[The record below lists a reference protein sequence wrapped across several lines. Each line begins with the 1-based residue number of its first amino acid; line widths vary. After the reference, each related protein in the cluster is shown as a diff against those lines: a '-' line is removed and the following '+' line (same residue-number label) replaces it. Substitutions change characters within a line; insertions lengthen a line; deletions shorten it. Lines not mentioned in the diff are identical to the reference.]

1 MTKESY
7 SLHKTKNVVA
17 LLYLSLSLLL
27 LVLLG
32 PPPGRGGRGFLTDRA
47 ADIIGAR
54 PLAAPGLVAPAGLT
68 GRGEIVGLADSGLD
82 AGSISDIHPD
92 LQGAPGQMPKVV
104 MLKSWADRERADDP
118 VGHGTH
124 MAGIIAGTGAAS
136 NGQYRGI
143 APGASIYFQGLLN
156 SRGEMAIPEDLSRLF
171 RPAYDAGVRIHV
183 DGWGGG
189 PNAYRDAAAQID
201 SFVRLHPD
209 FLPIFGAG
217 NSGPVQGSLTAE
229 ANSKNALVVG
239 ASESVRPAFSPDAN
253 DARRQADFSSR
264 GPAGDGRLKPD
275 ILAPGTGIVAPRSR
289 LVEGNFPA
297 NESYTVQDGTSQA
310 AAVAGGAAAVLRQY
324 LKTAGFAD
332 PSAALMKAALVGC
345 AWTPLEG
352 PTDAFPGILDL
363 AGTVLALEEKTM
375 HLVDYGEGL
384 RAGQEKT
391 FQVTVTDTAAP
402 FRATLAWTDPA
413 GTPGGK
419 ALVNDLDLV
428 VIAPDGRQYYGNDY
442 EGADKLDRTNNLE
455 KVYIKDPLPGTYT
468 VKVRAATV
476 NESILPGSA
485 EPVQDFA
492 LAFGQT
498 LQRGVVAGVA
508 AGGAIALSDGRT
520 VNVPPGGMKNCVDG
534 VAAPA
539 DAAHILPGSDVYL
552 GPHTLYIA
560 GRSWQAAG
568 VQALE
573 TDRGVLFLEINK
585 EVRTGGYYLNPAGSL
600 FLNNRPGAVA
610 DLSPGFSLRAGVN
623 PATQTLWQV
632 LAGYQ
637 EVEGFIAR
645 VDLEKRELRLL
656 GRDAP
661 YTFSLGVAVTF
672 ADKLVEAAP
681 ADLPYGA
688 AGRAEPEA
696 LVPGMSVRLAV
707 DPATG
712 RVEYIAVKRELAV
725 GKVIGVDGASFT
737 LDTGKTY
744 TLFPGAPI
752 KRDGELAQMA
762 AVRPGD
768 WAVLNLMPGSRQII
782 ALTAYSTVTYGRVLY
797 VSPDRSSIY
806 LMDCTNQFRIYGM
819 DDGTE
824 VFRWGLPVDAVTLSA
839 GDWVRLTAAPGRDK
853 AWRIDIAGRVGETQK
868 VLAGIDGRQGV
879 LRTADGGSYILSE
892 RTLVTLNGYRVD
904 AAGLPAWVPVNLTL
918 LEGSEGPVLAQVA
931 ATSLPGAA
939 PPQLAVS
946 VLPGAG
952 GIILKGTTT
961 ADRLYLNH
969 DDGGQ
974 EVILPDAGGHFQR
987 LLPAGEKGVLL
998 VALDRATGGVTGQK
1012 IDLESP
1018 EEEGFWDTRG
1028 HWAEADIKKMTARG
1042 ILAGY
1047 EDGSFRPDIPVRRVE
1062 LVAMLARLAGWDP
1075 ANDEIPPFSDAAAI
1089 PSWARGVVAAARA
1102 HGLVAGYEDGTFR
1115 PDRPVSRVE
1124 AAAFFTRY
1132 LEIVSKETGND
1143 GTADANTPAA
1153 GATAPLPAASPEGQ
1167 AGSSTVG
1174 VSNAGDLLSSAADS
1188 ISVPVSLPFRDWDEI
1203 PAWGRE
1209 AVARTYTKGLM
1220 RGVAPDVFA
1229 PLSPLTRAQAAAVLA
1244 RVK

>member
-1 MTKESY
+1 MSKESY

-32 PPPGRGGRGFLTDRA
+32 HPPGRQGRGFLTDRA

-217 NSGPVQGSLTAE
+217 NSGPVQGTLTTE

-264 GPAGDGRLKPD
+264 GPTGDGRLKPD

-289 LVEGNFPA
+289 QVEGNFPA

-324 LKTAGFAD
+324 LKSIGFAD

-345 AWTPLEG
+345 AWTPPEG

-375 HLVDYGEGL
+375 HLVDYGDGL
-384 RAGQEKT
+384 ATGQEMT

-413 GTPGGK
+413 GTPGEA
-419 ALVNDLDLV
+419 ALVNDLDMV
-428 VIAPDGRQYYGNDY
+428 VIAPDGRQFFGNDY
-442 EGADKLDRTNNLE
+442 TGAGKADRRNNLE
-455 KVYIKDPLPGTYT
+455 KVYIKDPPPGTYIVKVQAVTVNKSALPGT
-468 VKVRAATV
+468 
-476 NESILPGSA
+476 GQ
-485 EPVQDFA
+485 PVQDFA
-492 LAFGQT
+492 LAFGQP
-498 LQRGVVAGVA
+498 LERGVVAVA
-508 AGGAIALSDGRT
+508 AGSSVTLSDGRT
-520 VNVPPGGMKNCVDG
+520 ITAPPGGIKNCVDG
-534 VAAPA
+534 VAVPA

-552 GPHTLYIA
+552 GPQTLYIA

-573 TDRGVLFLEINK
+573 TGQGNLFLKINSQA
-585 EVRTGGYYLNPAGSL
+585 RTGGYYFNPAGSL
-600 FLNNRPGAVA
+600 SVNNRSGGAA
-610 DLSPGFSLRAGVN
+610 DLPPGFSLAATLN
-623 PATQTLWQV
+623 PATQTLWRV
-632 LAGYQ
+632 LVGYQ
-637 EVEGFIAR
+637 EKEGILAR
-645 VDLEKRELRLL
+645 IDLEKRELWLL

-661 YTFSLGVAVTF
+661 YTFSPDVAVTF
-672 ADKLVEAAP
+672 ADKLVDAGR

-688 AGRAEPEA
+688 AGRAEPGS
-696 LVPGMSVRLAV
+696 LVPGMAVRLV
-707 DPATG
+707 LDPTTG
-712 RVEYIAVKRELAV
+712 LVEYIAVKRELALGQV
-725 GKVIGVDGASFT
+725 TRVDGNSLT
-737 LDTGKTY
+737 LATGATY

-752 KRDGELAQMA
+752 KRDGEPAQMA

-768 WAVLNLMPGSRQII
+768 WAVLNLMPGSRETI

-797 VSPDRSSIY
+797 VSPDRRRLY
-806 LMDCTNQFRIYGM
+806 LMDYANQFRLFEL
-819 DDGTE
+819 DDGTQ
-824 VFRWGLPVDAVTLSA
+824 VFRWGLPVDAVTLST
-839 GDWVRLTAAPGRDK
+839 GDWVRLTAVPGQEK
-853 AWRIDIAGRVGETQK
+853 AWRVDIASQVTETEK
-868 VLAGIDGRQGV
+868 VLASVDGRQGL
-879 LRTADGGSYILSE
+879 LRTADGSSYTLSE
-892 RTLVTLNGYRVD
+892 RTLVTINGYRVD

-918 LEGSEGPVLAQVA
+918 LDGLEGSVLAQVA

-946 VLPGAG
+946 VLPGVG

-961 ADRLYLNH
+961 ADRLYLNY

-974 EVILPDAGGHFQR
+974 EIILPDARGNFQR
-987 LLPAGEKGVLL
+987 PLPSGEKGILL
-998 VALDRATGGVTGQK
+998 VALDRATGGVTGRK
-1012 IDLESP
+1012 IDLQSAAG
-1018 EEEGFWDTRG
+1018 EGFWDTVG

-1062 LVAMLARLAGWDP
+1062 LVAMLARLAGWASGGGEAP
-1075 ANDEIPPFSDAAAI
+1075 TFSDAAAI
-1089 PSWARGVVAAARA
+1089 PSWARGAVAAAGA
-1102 HGLVAGYEDGTFR
+1102 KGLVAGYEDGTFR
-1115 PDRPVSRVE
+1115 PERPVSRVE

-1132 LEIVSKETGND
+1132 LEIVSKGTGN
-1143 GTADANTPAA
+1143 GSAADAATPPS
-1153 GATAPLPAASPEGQ
+1153 GASAPLPAASPAGK
-1167 AGSSTVG
+1167 AGSSPLGTFG
-1174 VSNAGDLLSSAADS
+1174 T
-1188 ISVPVSLPFRDWDEI
+1188 PVSSTPAVADIFRDWNEI
-1203 PAWGRE
+1203 PTWGRE
-1209 AVARTYTKGLM
+1209 AVASAWTYGLM

>member
-104 MLKSWADRERADDP
+104 MLKSWAGREKADDP

-189 PNAYRDAAAQID
+189 ANAYRGTAVQID
-201 SFVRLHPD
+201 GFIRQYPD
-209 FLPIFGAG
+209 FLAIFSAG
-217 NSGPVQGSLTAE
+217 NGGPVQGSLTTE

-253 DARRQADFSSR
+253 DARCQADFSSR
-264 GPAGDGRLKPD
+264 GPTGDGRIKPD

-289 LVEGNFPA
+289 LVEGNFPE
-297 NESYTVQDGTSQA
+297 NDGYMVQDGTSQA
-310 AAVAGGAAAVLRQY
+310 AAVAGGAAAILRQY
-324 LKTAGFAD
+324 LKSIGFAD

-345 AWTPLEG
+345 AWTPPEG
-352 PTDAFPGILDL
+352 PTAAFPGILDL

-375 HLVDYGEGL
+375 HLVDYGDGL
-384 RAGQEKT
+384 ATGQEMT
-391 FQVTVTDTAAP
+391 FQVTVTAAAAP

-413 GTPGGK
+413 GTPGET

-428 VIAPDGRQYYGNDY
+428 VTGPDGRQYYGNDFVAA
-442 EGADKLDRTNNLE
+442 GKADRSNNLE

-468 VKVRAATV
+468 VKVRAAAV
-476 NESILPGSA
+476 NKGVRPGSA

-498 LQRGVVAGVA
+498 LARGVVAGVA
-508 AGGAIALSDGRT
+508 AGGAFALSDGRT

-539 DAAHILPGSDVYL
+539 DAAHILPGSDIYL
-552 GPHTLYIA
+552 GPRIYYIV
-560 GRSWQAAG
+560 GRRWQAAG

-573 TDRGVLFLEINK
+573 TDRGTLLLEINRQ
-585 EVRTGGYYLNPAGSL
+585 VRAGGYYFDPAGTLSV
-600 FLNNRPGAVA
+600 NGRTATTA
-610 DLSPGFSLRAGVN
+610 DLPPGFSLEAGVN

-632 LAGYQ
+632 RAGYQ
-637 EVEGFIAR
+637 VKDGVIAR
-645 VDLEKRELRLL
+645 IDQEKRELRLL
-656 GRDAP
+656 GEDKPLAFGP
-661 YTFSLGVAVTF
+661 GVAVTF
-672 ADKLVEAAP
+672 ADKLVDAAP

-688 AGRAEPEA
+688 AERAEPEA
-696 LVPGMSVRLAV
+696 LVPGMAVRLV
-707 DPATG
+707 LDPATG
-712 RVEYIAVKRELAV
+712 TVEYIAVKRELALGQV
-725 GKVIGVDGASFT
+725 TGVAGNAVTLATGA
-737 LDTGKTY
+737 TY
-744 TLFPGAPI
+744 NLFPGAPVE
-752 KRDGELAQMA
+752 RDGEATTVA

-768 WAVLNLMPGSRQII
+768 WAVLNLMPGGSQAI
-782 ALTAYSTVTYGRVLY
+782 ALAAYSNVTYGRVLY
-797 VSPDRSSIY
+797 VSPDRHSLY
-806 LMDCTNQFRIYGM
+806 LMDYTNRFRLFRLG
-819 DDGTE
+819 DDAQ
-824 VFRWGLPVDAVTLSA
+824 VFRWGLPVATATLSP
-839 GDWVRLTAAPGRDK
+839 GDWVRLTADPGGEEAR
-853 AWRIDIAGRVGETQK
+853 RIDIAAPAGEYGK
-868 VLAGIDGRQGV
+868 VLAGVDGEKGT
-879 LRTADGGSYILSE
+879 LRTADGSSYTLSE
-892 RTLVTLNGYRVD
+892 RTLVTINGYRVD
-904 AAGLPAWVPVNLTL
+904 AAGLPAWVPINLTL

-939 PPQLAVS
+939 PPQVAVS

-961 ADRLYLNH
+961 ADRLYLNY

-974 EVILPDAGGHFQR
+974 EIILPDAGGNFQR
-987 LLPAGEKGVLL
+987 PLPAGEKGVLL
-998 VALDRATGGVTGQK
+998 VALDRATGGVTGRK
-1012 IDLESP
+1012 IDLQSAAG
-1018 EEEGFWDTRG
+1018 EGFWDTVG

-1047 EDGSFRPDIPVRRVE
+1047 EDGSFRPDLPVRRVE
-1062 LVAMLARLAGWDP
+1062 LVAMLARLAGWASGGGEAP
-1075 ANDEIPPFSDAAAI
+1075 TFSDAAAI
-1089 PSWARGVVAAARA
+1089 PSWARGAVAAAGA
-1102 HGLVAGYEDGTFR
+1102 KGLVAGYEDGTFR
-1115 PDRPVSRVE
+1115 PDLPVSRVE

-1132 LEIVSKETGND
+1132 LKIVSKGTGN
-1143 GTADANTPAA
+1143 GSAADEAA
-1153 GATAPLPAASPEGQ
+1153 PPSGATAPLPAASPAGQ
-1167 AGSSTVG
+1167 AGSSPLGTSG
-1174 VSNAGDLLSSAADS
+1174 T
-1188 ISVPVSLPFRDWDEI
+1188 PVSSTPAVADIFRDWNEI
-1203 PAWGRE
+1203 PTWGRE
-1209 AVARTYTKGLM
+1209 AVARAWTYGLM

>member
-375 HLVDYGEGL
+375 HLVDYGDGL
-384 RAGQEKT
+384 ATGQEMT
-391 FQVTVTDTAAP
+391 FQVTVTAAAAP

-413 GTPGGK
+413 GTPGEA

-428 VIAPDGRQYYGNDY
+428 VIAPDGRQFFGNDY
-442 EGADKLDRTNNLE
+442 TGAGKADRRNNLE
-455 KVYIKDPLPGTYT
+455 KVYIKDPPPGTYIVKVQAVTVNKSALPGT
-468 VKVRAATV
+468 
-476 NESILPGSA
+476 GQ
-485 EPVQDFA
+485 PVQDFA
-492 LAFGQT
+492 LAFGQP
-498 LQRGVVAGVA
+498 LERGVVAVA
-508 AGGAIALSDGRT
+508 AGSSLTLSNGRT
-520 VNVPPGGMKNCVDG
+520 ITAPPGGLKNCVDG

-552 GPHTLYIA
+552 GPQTLYIA
-560 GRSWQAAG
+560 GRNWQAAG

-573 TDRGVLFLEINK
+573 TGQGNLFLEINSQA
-585 EVRTGGYYLNPAGSL
+585 RTGGYYFNPAGSL
-600 FLNNRPGAVA
+600 SVNNRSGVAA
-610 DLSPGFSLRAGVN
+610 DLSPGFSLEAGVN

-632 LAGYQ
+632 RAGYQ
-637 EVEGFIAR
+637 VKDGVIAR
-645 VDLEKRELRLL
+645 IDQEKRELRLL
-656 GRDAP
+656 GEDKP
-661 YTFSLGVAVTF
+661 LTFGPGVAVTF
-672 ADKLVEAAP
+672 ADKLVDAAP

-688 AGRAEPEA
+688 AERAEPEA
-696 LVPGMSVRLAV
+696 LVPGMAVRLV
-707 DPATG
+707 LDPATG
-712 RVEYIAVKRELAV
+712 TVEYIAVKRELALGQV
-725 GKVIGVDGASFT
+725 TGVAGNAVTLATGA
-737 LDTGKTY
+737 TY
-744 TLFPGAPI
+744 NLFPGAPVE
-752 KRDGELAQMA
+752 RDGEATTVA
-762 AVRPGD
+762 AVLPGD
-768 WAVLNLMPGSRQII
+768 WAVLNLMPGGSQAI
-782 ALTAYSTVTYGRVLY
+782 ALAAYSSVTYGRVLY
-797 VSPDRSSIY
+797 VSPDRHSLY
-806 LMDCTNQFRIYGM
+806 LMDYTNRFRLFRLV
-819 DDGTE
+819 DDAQ
-824 VFRWGLPVDAVTLSA
+824 VFRWGLPVATATLSP
-839 GDWVRLTAAPGRDK
+839 GDWVRLTADPGGEEAR
-853 AWRIDIAGRVGETQK
+853 RIDIAAPAGEYGK
-868 VLAGIDGRQGV
+868 VLAGVDEKKGK
-879 LRTADGGSYILSE
+879 LRTADGSSYTLSE
-892 RTLVTLNGYRVD
+892 RTLVTINGYRVD

-939 PPQLAVS
+939 APQLAVS
-946 VLPGAG
+946 LLHREG

-961 ADRLYLNH
+961 ADRLYLNY

-974 EVILPDAGGHFQR
+974 EIILPDAGGNFQWP
-987 LLPAGEKGVLL
+987 LPAGEKGVLL
-998 VALDRATGGVTGQK
+998 VALDRATGGVTGRK
-1012 IDLESP
+1012 IDLQSEAV
-1018 EEEGFWDTRG
+1018 EGFWDTAG
-1028 HWAEADIKKMTARG
+1028 HWAEADIKKMAARG

-1047 EDGSFRPDIPVRRVE
+1047 EDGSFRPDLPVRRVE
-1062 LVAMLARLAGWDP
+1062 LVVMLGRLAGWASGGGEAP
-1075 ANDEIPPFSDAAAI
+1075 TFSDAAAI
-1089 PSWARGVVAAARA
+1089 PAWAQGVVAAAGA
-1102 HGLVAGYEDGTFR
+1102 KGLVAGYEDGTFR
-1115 PDRPVSRVE
+1115 PDLPVSRVE

-1132 LEIVSKETGND
+1132 LEIVSKGTGN
-1143 GTADANTPAA
+1143 GSAADKAA
-1153 GATAPLPAASPEGQ
+1153 PPSGATAPLPAASPPG
-1167 AGSSTVG
+1167 GTSGTPISSTPAV
-1174 VSNAGDLLSSAADS
+1174 AD
-1188 ISVPVSLPFRDWDEI
+1188 IFRDWNEI
-1203 PAWGRE
+1203 PTWGRE
-1209 AVARTYTKGLM
+1209 AVARAWTYGLM

>member
-1 MTKESY
+1 MGV
-7 SLHKTKNVVA
+7 SLHKTRTVTKVLVF
-17 LLYLSLSLLL
+17 SMFLLL

-32 PPPGRGGRGFLTDRA
+32 PPPGRQGRGFLTDRA

-104 MLKSWADRERADDP
+104 MLKSWAGREKADDP

-124 MAGIIAGTGAAS
+124 LAGIVAGTGAAS

-264 GPAGDGRLKPD
+264 GPTSDGRFKPD

-289 LVEGNFPA
+289 QVESNFPS
-297 NESYTVQDGTSQA
+297 NNSYNVQSGTSQA
-310 AAVAGGAAAVLRQY
+310 AAVTGGAAAILRQF
-324 LKTAGFAD
+324 LKTKGFAD
-332 PSAALMKAALVGC
+332 PSAALMKAALVNG
-345 AWTPLEG
+345 AWTPPEG
-352 PTDAFPGILDL
+352 PMTAFPGILDL

-375 HLVDYGEGL
+375 HLVDAGEGL
-384 RAGQEKT
+384 AAGQEMT
-391 FQVTVTDTAAP
+391 FQVEVATAAAP
-402 FRATLAWTDPA
+402 FKATLAWTDPA
-413 GTPGGK
+413 PAPGAEA

-428 VIAPDGRQYYGNDY
+428 VIAPDGRQFFGNDY
-442 EGADKLDRTNNLE
+442 SGAGKADRRNNLE
-455 KVYIKDPLPGTYT
+455 KVYIKDPAPGTYI
-468 VKVRAATV
+468 VKVRAVTV
-476 NESILPGSA
+476 NKSALPGTGQ
-485 EPVQDFA
+485 PVQDFA
-492 LAFGQT
+492 LAFGQ
-498 LQRGVVAGVA
+498 LLERGVVAGA
-508 AGGAIALSDGRT
+508 AGSSVTLSDGRT
-520 VNVPPGGMKNCVDG
+520 ITAPPGGIKNCVDG

-552 GPHTLYIA
+552 GPQTLYIA

-573 TDRGVLFLEINK
+573 TGQGNLFLEINSQA
-585 EVRTGGYYLNPAGSL
+585 RTGGYYFNPAGSL
-600 FLNNRPGAVA
+600 SVNNRSGGAA
-610 DLSPGFSLRAGVN
+610 DLPPGFSLAATLN
-623 PATQTLWQV
+623 PATQTLWRV

-637 EVEGFIAR
+637 EKEGILAR
-645 VDLEKRELRLL
+645 IDLEKQELWLL

-661 YTFSLGVAVTF
+661 YTFSPHVAVTF
-672 ADKLVEAAP
+672 ADKVVDAGR

-688 AGRAEPEA
+688 AGRAEPGS
-696 LVPGMSVRLAV
+696 LVPGMAVRLV
-707 DPATG
+707 LDPATG
-712 RVEYIAVKRELAV
+712 LVEYIAVKRELALGQV
-725 GKVIGVDGASFT
+725 TRVDGNSLTLATGAS
-737 LDTGKTY
+737 Y

-752 KRDGELAQMA
+752 KRDGEPAQMA
-762 AVRPGD
+762 AVHPGD

-797 VSPDRSSIY
+797 VSPDRRRLY
-806 LMDCTNQFRIYGM
+806 LMDYANQFRLFEL
-819 DDGTE
+819 DDGTQ
-824 VFRWGLPVDAVTLSA
+824 VFRWGLPVDAVTLST
-839 GDWVRLTAAPGRDK
+839 GDWVRLTAVPGQEK
-853 AWRIDIAGRVGETQK
+853 AWRVDIASQVTETEK
-868 VLAGIDGRQGV
+868 VLAGVDGQHGV
-879 LRTADGGSYILSE
+879 LRTADGSSYTLSD

-904 AAGLPAWVPVNLTL
+904 AAGLPAWVPVTLTL
-918 LEGSEGPVLAQVA
+918 LEGPEGPVLAQVTA
-931 ATSLPGAA
+931 ASLPGSR
-939 PPQLAVS
+939 PPELAVS
-946 VLPGAG
+946 VLPREAG
-952 GIILKGTTT
+952 FLLKGTTS
-961 ADRLYLNH
+961 ASRLYLNY
-969 DDGGQ
+969 DDGRQ
-974 EVILPDAGGHFQR
+974 EIIPLDARGNFQR
-987 LLPAGEKGVLL
+987 PLPAGEKGVLL
-998 VALDRATGGVTGQK
+998 VALDQATSGVTGQK
-1012 IDLESP
+1012 IDLESAA
-1018 EEEGFWDTRG
+1018 EEGFWDTRG

-1047 EDGSFRPDIPVRRVE
+1047 EDGSFRPDLPVRRVE
-1062 LVAMLARLAGWDP
+1062 LVAMLARLAGWASGGGEAP
-1075 ANDEIPPFSDAAAI
+1075 TFSDAAAI
-1089 PSWARGVVAAARA
+1089 PAWAQGVVAAARV
-1102 HGLVAGYEDGTFR
+1102 HGLVVGYEDGTFR
-1115 PDRPVSRVE
+1115 PDLPVSRVE

-1132 LEIVSKETGND
+1132 LEIVSKGTGN
-1143 GTADANTPAA
+1143 GSAADEAA
-1153 GATAPLPAASPEGQ
+1153 PPSGATAPLPATSPAGQ
-1167 AGSSTVG
+1167 AGSSPLGTFG
-1174 VSNAGDLLSSAADS
+1174 T
-1188 ISVPVSLPFRDWDEI
+1188 PVSSTPAVADIFRDWNEI

-1209 AVARTYTKGLM
+1209 AVARAYTKGLM

-1229 PLSPLTRAQAAAVLA
+1229 PLSPLTRAQAAAVLS
-1244 RVK
+1244 RM